1 MSKIVVVGQK
11 TQELNVKIICSNL
24 GYSVEMSYAPNIVR
38 GRGHHTNA
46 QKIASIIAMRLAA
59 FLRPENMGRLQD
71 EERLEQAASASA
83 SGGADEVS
91 TIGQADHGVDAG
103 VAEYPASTGP

>member
-1 MSKIVVVGQK
+1 MPKIIVVGQK
-11 TQELNVKIICSNL
+11 TQELNVKITCSNL
-24 GYSVEMSYAPNIVR
+24 GYSVEMNYAPNIVR

-71 EERLEQAASASA
+71 EERLEQAASTDGTST
-83 SGGADEVS
+83 SGR
-91 TIGQADHGVDAG
+91 ADHGRDAPDR
-103 VAEYPASTGP
+103 ECPASTGP

>member
-11 TQELNVKIICSNL
+11 TQELNVKITCSNL
-24 GYSVEMSYAPNIVR
+24 GYSVEMSYEPNMNR

-46 QKIASIIAMRLAA
+46 QKIASIIAMRLAT

-71 EERLEQAASASA
+71 EERLEQAASAE
-83 SGGADEVS
+83 GRIDEVQAP
-91 TIGQADHGVDAG
+91 GHADHGSDAPD
-103 VAEYPASTGP
+103 AECEASQGP